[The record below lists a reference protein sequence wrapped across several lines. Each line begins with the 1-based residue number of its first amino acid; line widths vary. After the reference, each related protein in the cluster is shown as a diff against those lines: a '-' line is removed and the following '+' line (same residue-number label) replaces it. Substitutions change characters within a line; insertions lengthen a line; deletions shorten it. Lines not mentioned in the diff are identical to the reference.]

1 MRLIDNIDTSD
12 LTIDL
17 DELGDMDINDLFRKA
32 LDYFNSPSRK
42 DAYIIF
48 KKVAEKNPNYIH
60 NPEDAGGD
68 NAYFYLGLF
77 YLDDIEN
84 MDGAMELFTKA
95 VELCPHDGASWEKR
109 GYCWMYKGEYEKA
122 ISDFENALKG
132 DFGRTNKEEI
142 NGAIKEAKKAL
153 KKGVSKKGN

>member
-1 MRLIDNIDTSD
+1 MKLINNIDTSD

-17 DELGDMDINDLFRKA
+17 DELADMDIKDLFRRA
-32 LDYFNSPSRK
+32 LYFFHSPSRK
-42 DAYIIF
+42 NAYIMF

-84 MDGAMELFTKA
+84 IDGAIELFNKA
-95 VELCPHDGASWEKR
+95 VELCPHDGASWENR
-109 GYCWMYKGEYEKA
+109 GYCWMAKGEYEKA
-122 ISDFENALKG
+122 IDDYENALKA
-132 DFGRTNKEEI
+132 DFGGTDEGEI
-142 NGAIKEAKKAL
+142 KSAIKEAKKAL
-153 KKGVSKKGN
+153 KKGG